1 MRRDTKNETED
12 SKNKI
17 GVVSKI
23 FKIIFFTIA
32 IIILLIAGTIMIK
45 ANINPD
51 KVPDIFGYKPMI
63 VLSGSME
70 TSIHTGD
77 LVFVKMVDTT
87 TLKNGD
93 VIAFRNE
100 ENTVT
105 THRII
110 EIIYENGKQYFK
122 TKGDANTAED
132 LSLVEMED
140 VEGIYVGRLA
150 KVGNF
155 LMFMQKPI
163 GLCTVL
169 LTILVIGLIWLYLVN
184 KKDEK
189 EYRKMDEKER
199 LEFEEFKRQK
209 EEAEKQKEVEKQKEN
224 K

>member
-1 MRRDTKNETED
+1 MERN
-12 SKNKI
+12 SKKRK

-23 FKIIFFTIA
+23 FKFVFFTLS

-45 ANINPD
+45 ANIHPEQ
-51 KVPDIFGYKPMI
+51 VPDVLGYKPMI

-77 LVFVKMVDTT
+77 LVFVKIVDTT
-87 TLKNGD
+87 TLKEND
-93 VIAFRNE
+93 VVAFRNE
-100 ENTVT
+100 EDTVT

-110 EIIYENGKQYFK
+110 EIVYENGKQYFK
-122 TKGDANTAED
+122 TKGDANNIED
-132 LSLVEMED
+132 ANLVEMED
-140 VEGIYVGRLA
+140 VEGLYVGRLA
-150 KVGNF
+150 GVGNF
-155 LMFMQKPI
+155 LMFIQKPI

-169 LTILVIGLIWLYLVN
+169 LVILVIGLIWLYLVN

-209 EEAEKQKEVEKQKEN
+209 EAERQKEN

>member
-1 MRRDTKNETED
+1 MKNNTKK
-12 SKNKI
+12 KNGVI
-17 GVVSKI
+17 GKI

-45 ANINPD
+45 ANTHPD
-51 KVPDIFGYKPMI
+51 KVPDVFGYKPMI

-87 TLKNGD
+87 TLKEND

-105 THRII
+105 THRIV
-110 EIIYENGKQYFK
+110 EIVYENGKQYFR
-122 TKGDANTAED
+122 TKGDANNVED
-132 LSLVEMED
+132 MNLVEMED
-140 VEGIYVGRLA
+140 VEGVYVGRLA
-150 KVGNF
+150 GVGNF

-163 GLCTVL
+163 GLFMVL
-169 LTILVIGLIWLYLVN
+169 LIILVIGLIWLYIVN

-189 EYRKMDEKER
+189 EYRKEKEKDR

-209 EEAEKQKEVEKQKEN
+209 ELEHQREN